1 VIPGRENQPEFVFDV
16 AHNPAGA
23 WALRSTL
30 SSLYEDRRLVFVFGA
45 MRDKAIRE
53 IAEILFPLAER
64 VVATRADNPR
74 SANPEEIAEAA
85 SRTGTEIEFARD
97 VPSAVRRACALTG
110 NDDGIVV
117 VTGSIYVVGDAM
129 QALGVPA

>member
-1 VIPGRENQPEFVFDV
+1 
-16 AHNPAGA
+16 
-23 WALRSTL
+23 
-30 SSLYEDRRLVFVFGA
+30 LYEDRRLVFVFGA

-85 SRTGTEIEFARD
+85 ARTGAEIEFPPD
-97 VPSAVRRACALTG
+97 VPSAIRRACALSG
-110 NDDGIVV
+110 NGGVVV

>member
-1 VIPGRENQPEFVFDV
+1 MAARLPPMQ
-16 AHNPAGA
+16 
-23 WALRSTL
+23 ALRA
-30 SSLYEDRRLVFVFGA
+30 F
-45 MRDKAIRE
+45 
-53 IAEILFPLAER
+53 
-64 VVATRADNPR
+64 
-74 SANPEEIAEAA
+74 EAA
-85 SRTGTEIEFARD
+85 ARTGTEMEFAPD